1 MKTLISLIAILS
13 LFQLPA
19 QSQMVWKGGS
29 PGQETQW
36 NTPDNWSQKR
46 IPAANDLV
54 IIPNTGGEYDPVIDQ
69 PIAPIYFLEIQGGAS
84 LHIRPAGILVVDG
97 GRSPEDGI
105 LLVGDLF
112 NEGRIKLK
120 ASASPQIVGHPENIY
135 SPGEITYTKTG
146 PQDN

>member
-1 MKTLISLIAILS
+1 MKTLINLIAILS

-19 QSQMVWKGGS
+19 QAQMVWKGGS

-36 NTPDNWSQKR
+36 NEPDNWSQNR

-84 LHIRPAGILVVDG
+84 LHILSTGILVVDG
-97 GRSPEDGI
+97 GNSPEDGI
-105 LLVGDLF
+105 LLVGDLV
-112 NEGRIKLK
+112 NEGYIQLK
-120 ASASPQIVGHPENIY
+120 GSTSPQIAGHPENIY
-135 SPGEITYTKTG
+135 STGEITYTQTG